1 MNRGILL
8 VLAAVSGTGKTT
20 LAKLLVERLPNA
32 QISISHTTRAA
43 RQGERDGVDYHFIT
57 EAKFE
62 DMIAQGQFIEWAKV
76 HDHHYGTSRTAI
88 IEALGADRDVLFDI
102 DVQGAREIRRQFPLH
117 STLVFI
123 LPPSWPELIRRLRD
137 RQTEN
142 KQTIQRRLQ
151 TAHSELPVAREFDYL
166 VINDQL
172 EATVEQLSSIIQS
185 ERWRKHRML
194 PHLEQLIAGL
204 RTLDL

>member
-1 MNRGILL
+1 
-8 VLAAVSGTGKTT
+8 
-20 LAKLLVERLPNA
+20 
-32 QISISHTTRAA
+32 
-43 RQGERDGVDYHFIT
+43 
-57 EAKFE
+57 
-62 DMIAQGQFIEWAKV
+62 
-76 HDHHYGTSRTAI
+76 
-88 IEALGADRDVLFDI
+88 
-102 DVQGAREIRRQFPLH
+102 
-117 STLVFI
+117 
-123 LPPSWPELIRRLRD
+123 LRD